1 MIVSRFLFFYVW
13 IFTDSGLLIYAFFLY
28 SARSFSGIKVGCLN
42 FEFFLLETNPFAA
55 KEILEGKFFLNRDAC
70 TK

>member
-13 IFTDSGLLIYAFFLY
+13 IFTDSGLLISAFFLY

-42 FEFFLLETNPFAA
+42 LEFFLLETTLLLQ
-55 KEILEGKFFLNRDAC
+55 KKY
-70 TK
+70 